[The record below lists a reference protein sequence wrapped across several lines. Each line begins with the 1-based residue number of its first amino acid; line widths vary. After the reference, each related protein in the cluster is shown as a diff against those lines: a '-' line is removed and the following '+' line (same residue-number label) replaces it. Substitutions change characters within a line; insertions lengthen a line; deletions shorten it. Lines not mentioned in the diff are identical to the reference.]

1 MQKQEVSLSVSSP
14 HCVLKNFQT
23 SSSLATE
30 EDTNQR
36 QRLTFPHPD
45 YSSLCIWK
53 LPTLPRHCRVREI
66 SVFPRLLKLG
76 V

>member
-14 HCVLKNFQT
+14 HCVLKNFQA

-36 QRLTFPHPD
+36 QRLTFPTQ
-45 YSSLCIWK
+45 I
-53 LPTLPRHCRVREI
+53 TVRF
-66 SVFPRLLKLG
+66 VFGSFPPYLATVAFAKY
-76 V
+76 